1 MDSVALA
8 SYINKKLRQYEEGH
22 MQYLSSGAI
31 KDMEEYKFVMGEI
44 SMLRTLREEI
54 REALQFE
61 GDPTDE

>member
-31 KDMEEYKFVMGEI
+31 KDMEEYKFVMGEL
-44 SMLRTLREEI
+44 SMLRTLRQDLK
-54 REALQFE
+54 EALHIE
-61 GDPTDE
+61 GDIDE